1 MDTQCKFLS
10 FLLIFG
16 MVTSKLSES
25 IHAQED
31 LLEKGAVPQSLH
43 NTINKIQQ
51 TEGKA
56 QEKLLKIW
64 SWRDCCVRQSK
75 QILKFSLIKTH
86 ILKCAVRKKPFSWL
100 ERTQVYGSGGD
111 VRHTLLKSMNL
122 ISSSK
127 KETKIMHFEH
137 RQGHAIPLSSHCEA
151 VFCMQ

>member
-31 LLEKGAVPQSLH
+31 LLEKGVVPQSPH

-56 QEKLLKIW
+56 QEKLLKI
-64 SWRDCCVRQSK
+64 
-75 QILKFSLIKTH
+75 
-86 ILKCAVRKKPFSWL
+86 
-100 ERTQVYGSGGD
+100 
-111 VRHTLLKSMNL
+111 
-122 ISSSK
+122 
-127 KETKIMHFEH
+127 
-137 RQGHAIPLSSHCEA
+137 
-151 VFCMQ
+151 